1 MGDKLLQEYRL
12 ITLIPMLATHA
23 VSPPEPSKQVLE
35 LQPRENSDNC
45 EDAAHALALFPPW
58 CPDEALGQCPRG

>member
-1 MGDKLLQEYRL
+1 
-12 ITLIPMLATHA
+12 MLATHA

-35 LQPRENSDNC
+35 LQPGENSDNC

-58 CPDEALGQCPRG
+58 CPDEALGQRPRG